1 MVNLGDATLVMVPR
15 TSSSSPLSSVSL
27 PSLPAATVAVV
38 TVKVGVMVAVVPLM
52 AMDDARFMSKFKTVA
67 PGPMVTDGLKGTFT
81 VDDASVAVSLVTAL
95 VVGSTTTT
103 SGLDTES
110 VAPLYVPDGG
120 LTRDSGSKVA
130 RLCVSSISVGFANT
144 LGLVPPFNV
153 MAETVISKAM
163 TCGSAASPKLMV
175 VLLAPAVVVALV
187 ELPQPVV
194 TSMAQMATKTMA
206 PNRAVVHGR
215 LG

>member
-1 MVNLGDATLVMVPR
+1 MEIDVAGLAAPGQAAATVQVSAVMMPS
-15 TSSSSPLSSVSL
+15 TSSPLEVSVSDSTFL
-27 PSLPAATVAVV
+27 ARTEPSACVVASTETIMPLVRLAKLV
-38 TVKVGVMVAVVPLM
+38 TPSENLVLVAVVPLM

-163 TCGSAASPKLMV
+163 TCGSAASP
-175 VLLAPAVVVALV
+175 
-187 ELPQPVV
+187 
-194 TSMAQMATKTMA
+194 
-206 PNRAVVHGR
+206 
-215 LG
+215 